1 MIKITKKLALSA
13 ALSLGMMAAPAMAD
27 TVKIGFT
34 GPLSGGA
41 AVYGQN
47 ALYGMRM
54 AADEINAA
62 GGFTVDGKKHTFEIV
77 SLDDKYAPSQAAV
90 NAKRMV
96 QRDKVKVVF
105 TPHSGGVNA
114 LKGFNEKSDFILMA
128 YTSVPNIES
137 GNDLTFR
144 IPPNFEDYIAPY
156 TAFTLQEHG
165 KKIAIVSGTH
175 DYARMWVRSFVPAW
189 EAAGGGIVA
198 NNPMDYNKSADFYTG
213 VSRALAKEPDALLIG
228 GPSEPSGLV
237 AQQAR
242 QLGFT
247 GGFVF
252 MEQAKIDEMEQVVG
266 SLELLEGSVGN
277 TPLSALSNPG
287 AIRFIEKYKTDKKD
301 DKALP
306 AAEIG
311 YHYMTIHLLAK
322 AMQEAGTVADTKRIA
337 ETLDAAAQQL
347 DDKYNTYDVHGVD
360 EEGGFVLA
368 QNVAVVRDGRI
379 VHYTGKDNNEE

>member
-1 MIKITKKLALSA
+1 MLKITKKLAFSA
-13 ALSLGMMAAPAMAD
+13 ALSLGVLAAPAMAD

-47 ALYGMRM
+47 ALYGMKM

-62 GGFTVDGKKHTFEIV
+62 GGFAVDGKKYTFEIV

-114 LKGFNEKSDFILMA
+114 LKGFNEKSDFMLMA
-128 YTSVPNIES
+128 YTSVPGIED

-156 TAFTLQEHG
+156 TEFTLNEHG

-189 EAAGGGIVA
+189 EADGGEVVA

-213 VSRALAKEPDALLIG
+213 VSRALAKQPDALLIG

-266 SLELLEGSVGN
+266 SLELFEGSVGN
-277 TPLSALSNPG
+277 TPLSVLTNPG
-287 AIRFIEKYKTDKKD
+287 AIRFIEKYKAAKKD
-301 DKALP
+301 ENALP

-322 AMQEAGTVADTKRIA
+322 AMHEAGTVVDTQRIA
-337 ETLDAAAQQL
+337 KALDSAAQQL

-360 EEGGFVLA
+360 DEGGFVLA
-368 QNVAVVRDGRI
+368 QNVAVVRDGKI
-379 VHYTGKDNNEE
+379 VPYISEGNNEE

>member
-1 MIKITKKLALSA
+1 MIAAIKRAITVGTVLGA
-13 ALSLGMMAAPAMAD
+13 SLIAAPTFAD
-27 TVKIGFT
+27 AVKIGFT

-47 ALYGMRM
+47 ALYGMKM

-62 GGFTVDGKKHTFEIV
+62 GGFAVDGKHYTFEVV

-105 TPHSGGVNA
+105 TPHSGGANA
-114 LKGFNEKSDFILMA
+114 LKGFNERSDFILMA
-128 YTSVPNIES
+128 YTSVPGIEE

-144 IPPNFEDYIAPY
+144 IPPNFEDYIDPY
-156 TAFTLQEHG
+156 IDFILREHG
-165 KKIAIVSGTH
+165 TKIAIVSGTH

-189 EAAGGGIVA
+189 EAAGGEIVA

-213 VSRALAKEPDALLIG
+213 VSRALAKKPDALLIG

-242 QLGFT
+242 QLGFE
-247 GGFVF
+247 GGFMF

-266 SLELLEGSVGN
+266 SLDLLEGSVGN
-277 TPLSALSNPG
+277 TPLSVLANPG
-287 AIRFIEKYKTDKKD
+287 AVRFIKKYAEEKSG
-301 DKALP
+301 LP
-306 AAEIG
+306 AAEIA

-322 AMQEAGTVADTKRIA
+322 TMAEAGTVSDTQRISKA
-337 ETLDAAAQQL
+337 FDKAAKSL
-347 DDKYNTYDVHGVD
+347 DDKYNTYAVHGVD
-360 EEGGFVLA
+360 ENGGFVLA
-368 QNVAVVRDGRI
+368 QNVAVVRDGNI
-379 VHYTGKDNNEE
+379 VPLAAADDNSEK